1 MQRIVLDTNC
11 LLMSLPRIS
20 PFRIIWDMFL
30 ESQFILCVSTD
41 IIEEYS
47 EIISKKTTSE
57 IANNVIATILN
68 VQNTELV
75 TPYFRFNLIQSDID
89 DNKFVDCCIISNAQY
104 IVSNDRHFDIL
115 KQIEFPHVNVIS
127 AKEFTEHLT
136 LSLFKK

>member
-20 PFRIIWDMFL
+20 PFRTIWDMFL
-30 ESQFILCVSTD
+30 KGQFILCVSTE

-68 VQNTELV
+68 AHNTALV
-75 TPYFRFNLIQSDID
+75 TPYFRFNLIQNDKD
-89 DNKFVDCCIISNAQY
+89 DNKFVDCCIAANAKY

-127 AKEFTEHLT
+127 AKEFSDSCL
-136 LSLFKK
+136 

>member
-20 PFRIIWDMFL
+20 PYRIIWDMFL
-30 ESQFILCVSTD
+30 EGQFILCVSTE

-57 IANNVIATILN
+57 IANNVIAAILN
-68 VQNTELV
+68 AQNTELV
-75 TPYFRFNLIQSDID
+75 TPYFRFNLIQSDFD
-89 DNKFVDCCIISNAQY
+89 DNKFVDCCITANAQY

-115 KQIEFPHVNVIS
+115 KQIDFPHVNVIS
-127 AKEFTEHLT
+127 AKEFSEHLT
-136 LSLFKK
+136 L